1 MFFFRFS
8 YSCILHKLVAMQKK
22 KKKRKE
28 MEGHEELQ
36 ITN

>member
-22 KKKRKE
+22 RKKKKWKVTKSYK
-28 MEGHEELQ
+28 LL
-36 ITN
+36 IN